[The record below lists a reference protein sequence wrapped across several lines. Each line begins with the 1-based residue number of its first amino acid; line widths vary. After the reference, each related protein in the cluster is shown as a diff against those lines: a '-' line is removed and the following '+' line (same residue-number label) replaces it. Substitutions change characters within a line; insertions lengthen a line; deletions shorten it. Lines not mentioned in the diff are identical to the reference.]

1 MLSSAAFTFLNLPL
15 ACKNTLGKGSTR
27 RFYHSLYCAI
37 CFVEYFAEIAT
48 MNAKLKKIFM
58 GVEDPNSGG
67 QPQTETDKVTD
78 NR

>member
-1 MLSSAAFTFLNLPL
+1 M
-15 ACKNTLGKGSTR
+15 R
-27 RFYHSLYCAI
+27 HRLYCVI
-37 CFVEYFAEIAT
+37 CFVEYFADIAT

-67 QPQTETDKVTD
+67 KPQTETDKVTD